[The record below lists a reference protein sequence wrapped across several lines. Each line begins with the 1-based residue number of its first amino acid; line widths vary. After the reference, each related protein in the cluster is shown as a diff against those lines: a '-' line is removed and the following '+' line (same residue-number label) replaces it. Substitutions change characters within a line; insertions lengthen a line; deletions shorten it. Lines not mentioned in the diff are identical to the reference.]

1 MICQRDIVRMPAHIF
16 LLAGIPAQLQLPMAL
31 CAPGMDRPLCQ
42 KPTAGFLEHL
52 SSEGILGPWE
62 TAVCF
67 SLLIAFPSVFGRYL
81 GC

>member
-1 MICQRDIVRMPAHIF
+1 MPQRHCKDADIY
-16 LLAGIPAQLQLPMAL
+16 LLAGIPAQLQLPSAL
-31 CAPGMDRPLCQ
+31 WAPAVDRPLCP

-67 SLLIAFPSVFGRYL
+67 SFLIGFPSVFRRYL